1 MAEWSISQQR
11 NEPEA
16 RSLFLSGDFEAC
28 LAALGGARSPEG
40 VILRARCLLRLDRM
54 AEARLLLLNTKTS
67 LAVASEHYGV
77 LSAAYIRLGDFPA
90 AHALLQEC
98 LRSGKTARDRNF
110 FSYYTAFALWAEGK
124 SEEADAYAVQCAER
138 DIAPAAKELRGWIAS
153 SQGNHATAVEHFT
166 AALQASLALENP
178 EMFVRAK
185 ILWALTHIACE
196 MYLPHLLDDIRTGLA
211 SLPDTP
217 GIRVPKMHACRYAA
231 WCHAISGDFTEAF
244 RLIRMAARLCGDDAW
259 RVTALCERAHLAL
272 SVYGTAEEYIAE
284 ARECADS
291 VSWLETHSEER
302 VGLLYL
308 ANLLSRTD
316 ILAARSYLE
325 TYNALAPTA
334 PDMAHDKDE
343 CARAFESYVNACI
356 DQMSGDYVSA
366 SANYAKA
373 YAIYR
378 KAGYVWRAILAAV
391 GKADLAGGSKTYA
404 EYAADQLRRFPNSWL
419 RSLIQEKLAE
429 LPVRSSTPT
438 FTAMQMEIMR
448 GICAGKTDKE
458 IAEQICR
465 SYATVRH
472 HLHHLR
478 ELTGAKNRADLAA
491 YCARKGLLDRQD

>member
-1 MAEWSISQQR
+1 
-11 NEPEA
+11 
-16 RSLFLSGDFEAC
+16 
-28 LAALGGARSPEG
+28 
-40 VILRARCLLRLDRM
+40 
-54 AEARLLLLNTKTS
+54 LLLANVAPADNT
-67 LAVASEHYGV
+67 AAEHYGF
-77 LSAAYIRLGDFPA
+77 LAATHYLAGDFA
-90 AHALLQEC
+90 GAHAVLQRC
-98 LRSGKTARDRNF
+98 LQFGTTVSDHAV
-110 FSYYTAFALWAEGK
+110 FSYHTAFALWIEGK
-124 SEEADAYAVQCAER
+124 PEEAESYVEQCVHEPKMRTLAM
-138 DIAPAAKELRGWIAS
+138 ELHGWIAS
-153 SQGNHATAVEHFT
+153 ARQEYVQAVERFH
-166 AALQASLALENP
+166 AALASSMADSEPDMHL
-178 EMFVRAK
+178 RAK

-196 MYLPHLLDDIRTGLA
+196 MYLPHLLEDIRAGLA
-211 SLPDTP
+211 SLPDTQ
-217 GIRVPKMHACRYAA
+217 GIRVPKMHACRYTA
-231 WCHAISGDFTEAF
+231 WCHAVSGDFSEAF
-244 RLIRMAARLCGDDAW
+244 RLIRMAARLCGEDAW
-259 RVTALCERAHLAL
+259 KVTALCERANLAL

-308 ANLLSRTD
+308 ANLLARTD

-325 TYNALAPTA
+325 TYNALAPTS
-334 PDMAHDKDE
+334 PDMAHDKDV
-343 CARAFESYVNACI
+343 CARAFEAYVNACI

-429 LPVRSSTPT
+429 LPVRSSAPT